1 MTDVLA
7 ALLRELGPEVVRT
20 GDAIPA
26 RNRQD
31 AAGGTPTAPLALLL
45 PRSTEEVSA
54 ALRICRAH
62 GQPVGPQGGLTGL
75 AGGAHPAE
83 GEVALSLERMTGV
96 EELDREA
103 GTLTALAGTPLKVIQ
118 DAADEAGFLCGI
130 DLGAR
135 GSCSI
140 GGNVATNAGGNQVL
154 RYGMTR
160 RSVLGLEVVL
170 ADGTVLRS
178 LNKMMKNNAGYD
190 WTQLFIGSEG
200 TLGVVTRV
208 VIGLHPKPA
217 GIETALVAV
226 SSVAEAIALLRAAER
241 ALPRGLLVF
250 EAMWADFVA
259 VAVERLGLAQ
269 PFGKPQPLLLLIET
283 PGDGGPA
290 GREAL
295 ELFLAGEI
303 EAGRATDAL
312 IAQSGQDRARFW
324 AYRESPYEYR
334 RILPPVVGFDIAIP
348 IGSMADAVETM
359 KADLSGRF
367 PGLVQVY
374 FGHIADSNLHL
385 IATRDGIDAALKHQ
399 VEDVVYAHVAR
410 FGGSISAE
418 HGVGRLKRPY
428 LALSRSAPE
437 LALMQTLKSA
447 LDPAGILNRGRILE
461 PLPRAAE

>member
-1 MTDVLA
+1 
-7 ALLRELGPEVVRT
+7 
-20 GDAIPA
+20 
-26 RNRQD
+26 
-31 AAGGTPTAPLALLL
+31 
-45 PRSTEEVSA
+45 
-54 ALRICRAH
+54 
-62 GQPVGPQGGLTGL
+62 
-75 AGGAHPAE
+75 
-83 GEVALSLERMTGV
+83 
-96 EELDREA
+96 
-103 GTLTALAGTPLKVIQ
+103 
-118 DAADEAGFLCGI
+118 
-130 DLGAR
+130 
-135 GSCSI
+135 
-140 GGNVATNAGGNQVL
+140 
-154 RYGMTR
+154 MTR

-226 SSVAEAIALLRAAER
+226 ASVAEAIALLRAAER

-348 IGSMADAVETM
+348 IGSMAAAVETM
-359 KADLSGRF
+359 KADLDQRF
-367 PGLVQVY
+367 PGLVQAY

-385 IATRDGIDAALKHQ
+385 IATREGIDAALKHA